1 MRLLRFNDSKQFY
14 DTAKDYLLQYEAH
27 HCLPLAIA
35 ETLVKHPQRYNCQ
48 PYLAVVESAGE
59 VVATAIRTPP
69 YKLVLSRIE
78 DLGAVELIAKDLY
91 SQQTELP
98 GFSGLIEETLA
109 FAQTWQNITDQACQL
124 GMQMRIHQ
132 LQTVQDIPRSQGH
145 LRNATDEYRSLLLKW
160 YKEFDTEAMGAMGGT
175 QESIERAIDHHLQ
188 QNTAYIWEN
197 EVPVTMIFCAGATAN
212 SKRIGPVYTP
222 PEYRKQGYATTC
234 VAELTEKLLQ
244 AGSKFCC
251 LFTDLANPTSNK
263 IYRKIGYL
271 PVADWNDYNIPL

>member
-1 MRLLRFNDSKQFY
+1 MRLLKFNHPQQFY
-14 DTAKDYLLQYEAH
+14 DVIEDYLLQYEAH

-35 ETLVKHPQRYNCQ
+35 ETLVKNPQRYNCQ
-48 PYLAVVESAGE
+48 PYLAVVESAGQ
-59 VVATAIRTPP
+59 VIATAIRTPP

-98 GFSGLIEETLA
+98 GFSGLIDETLA
-109 FAQTWQNITDQACQL
+109 FAQTWQNITGQACQL

-132 LQTVQDIPRSQGH
+132 LHTVQNVPRSQGY
-145 LRNATDEYRSLLLKW
+145 LRNATDEDRSLLLKW
-160 YKEFDTEAMGAMGGT
+160 YQEFDTEAMGAMGGT
-175 QESIERAIDHHLQ
+175 QESIEPAIDHHLQ
-188 QNTAYIWEN
+188 QNTAYIWEH
-197 EVPVTMIFCAGATAN
+197 EVPVTIIFCGGATAN

-244 AGSKFCC
+244 AGSQFCC

-271 PVADWNDYNIPL
+271 PVADWNDYNLVN